1 MVLSAHRRFWMRFLC
16 VAVACI
22 GLTVVLR
29 HLNFHELVTAL
40 ARANYMW
47 YFASALAYGFV
58 FLPAAWRWH
67 LALRAAGCEISW
79 ATSLTFTFSRNT
91 SAKFP
96 RRLFP
101 SWKEIVAFA
110 RSRHLGHRLRFSCAT
125 GAERRLRPESPRHR
139 EGTASVGFPRL
150 DLSAHRNRRGYP
162 GYGC

>member
-40 ARANYMW
+40 ARANYLW

-79 ATSLTFTFSRNT
+79 ATSLKFTLIGHFLYAVFFGAVGGDTGKSV
-91 SAKFP
+91 
-96 RRLFP
+96 LY
-101 SWKEIVAFA
+101 A
-110 RSRHLGHRLRFSCAT
+110 RWR
-125 GAERRLRPESPRHR
+125 
-139 EGTASVGFPRL
+139 GFPIPSVL
-150 DLSAHRNRRGYP
+150 AAAP
-162 GYGC
+162 